1 MTIKTARV
9 PAALEDVFAR
19 AEEAVAG
26 YFRDRRD
33 DPEHGTIEVF
43 GERYVLV
50 RAASLSVEFFA
61 LVRELLG
68 SGRTA
73 EADEFSRNILYDLA
87 HAIGRSDAR
96 RLHSRMNL
104 VDPVARLAAGPTHFA
119 HTGWAF
125 VDIDPRSHPV
135 PSDEYLLVFDHP
147 YSFEADA
154 WLEHHERPDFPVCIM
169 GAGYASGWCQES
181 FDVRLVAAEVLCRA
195 RGDEACRFVMA
206 PPSRI
211 EARVEEWQ
219 EERPPDGARR
229 RSYQIPNF
237 FARKRIEEE
246 LRRARDELERRVAER
261 TADLEQANQR
271 LQDEIR
277 VREQVEDE
285 LLRSARLEAV
295 GRLAGG
301 IAHDFNNLMG
311 VVIGQASM
319 LEHTV
324 PEGSPLIAVARE
336 IRTTGQQAAQ
346 LTQQLLSLSRAQ
358 IHNREPV
365 DLSTAVRST
374 LELLERLLAEN
385 IRLRTDL
392 APNAG
397 VVRIDRGQLTQVV
410 MNLVLN
416 ARDAMPDGGALTI
429 RTAPAGGRADEAAS
443 WAVLEVSDTGAGM
456 DERTAARAFEP
467 FFSTKPAG
475 TGLGLPTVQRI
486 VAGVGG
492 SVALDSAPGVGT
504 TFRVRLR
511 CVVPEASGV
520 EAAEAGVP
528 RGRETILVVEDQPSL
543 RAMIARMLEALGYVV
558 RVASDPAAALQDAA
572 SGAPPIDLLL
582 SDVVLPQMNGRQL
595 ADRLRAGRPGL
606 KVLFI
611 SGYPDDDVLRHGVE
625 GGRMELLA
633 KPFTADQL
641 ARRVR
646 GVLDG

>member
-1 MTIKTARV
+1 MRIKTVRV
-9 PAALEDVFAR
+9 PREFEAVFAR

-26 YFRDRRD
+26 YFRERRD
-33 DPEHGTIEVF
+33 DPEHGTIEVL
-43 GERYVLV
+43 GERYILV

-68 SGRTA
+68 NGRTA
-73 EADEFSRNILYDLA
+73 EADDFSRNILFDLA
-87 HAIGRSDAR
+87 HAVGRSDAR
-96 RLHSRMNL
+96 RFHARMKL
-104 VDPVARLAAGPTHFA
+104 EDPIARLAAGPVHFA

-125 VDIDPRSHPV
+125 VDIDPRSKPV
-135 PSDEYLLVFDHP
+135 PTDEYFLLFDHP

-154 WLEHHERPDFPVCIM
+154 WLEHGQRTDFPVCIM
-169 GAGYASGWCQES
+169 NAGYSSGWCQES
-181 FDVRLVAAEVLCRA
+181 FGVRLVTAEVLCRA

-206 PPSRI
+206 PPARI
-211 EARVEEWQ
+211 EARVEEWRK
-219 EERPPDGARR
+219 ERPPELGGLRG
-229 RSYQIPNF
+229 YQIPDF

-246 LRRARDELERRVAER
+246 LRRARDELEQRVVER
-261 TADLEQANQR
+261 TAELERANQR
-271 LQDEIR
+271 LQEEIR
-277 VREQVEDE
+277 IREQVEDE

-324 PEGSPLIAVARE
+324 PEGSPLIVVARE

-358 IHNREPV
+358 IHNRGPV
-365 DLSTAVRST
+365 DLSAAVRST

-385 IRLRTDL
+385 IRLKTDL

-397 VVRIDRGQLTQVV
+397 VVRMDRGQLTQVV

-416 ARDAMPDGGALTI
+416 ARDAMPDGGTLTI
-429 RTAPAGGRADEAAS
+429 RTAPAGGSAEEASS

-467 FFSTKPAG
+467 FFSTKTSG

-486 VAGVGG
+486 VAGAGG

-504 TFRVRLR
+504 TFRVRLP
-511 CVVPEASGV
+511 CVSPEACGV
-520 EAAEAGVP
+520 ETASAAVP
-528 RGRETILVVEDQPSL
+528 RGHETVLVVEDQPSL
-543 RAMIARMLEALGYVV
+543 RSMIARMLEALGYRV

-595 ADRLRAGRPGL
+595 ADRLRAERPGL

-633 KPFTADQL
+633 KPFTADEL

-646 GVLDG
+646 RVLDG